1 MKRNLAIIIILPYM
15 LITCGCA
22 VAVLGIGAAAG
33 TGAAYVA
40 GKDTRI
46 YDSEYH
52 ETVQACMETLKSLKI
67 PVSQTSA
74 DELKMTIQ
82 ARRADETPVY
92 IEVVRTGPG
101 TGLGRSAVGIRTG
114 VVGISELQ
122 VSSQIHDVL
131 KDRLKL
137 KGHELAK
144 TGTTKSPEDESEQ
157 PPEILTKRGP
167 GRRTDEP
174 STISFARRAPP
185 ELTIFFALDSNELR
199 PSETAKLDK
208 VVEIISQQPE
218 ARLTLNGY
226 TDSVGSTEYNLMIA
240 ASRASSVKLYL
251 VAKGVNPLR
260 ITVVGKGAMD
270 FVATN
275 DSEEGR
281 ILNRRVEIY
290 IDRNR

>member
-1 MKRNLAIIIILPYM
+1 MKRNLAIIIILSYL

-22 VAVLGIGAAAG
+22 AVVLGIGAAAG
-33 TGAAYVA
+33 TGAAYLS

-52 ETVQACMETLKSLKI
+52 QTAQVCMETLKSLKI

-92 IEVVRTGPG
+92 LEVVRTGPG
-101 TGLGRSAVGIRTG
+101 RSEVGIRTG

-122 VSSQIHDVL
+122 ASSQIHDAL
-131 KDRLKL
+131 KERLKL

-144 TGTTKSPEDESEQ
+144 TGTTKSPVDESVQ
-157 PPEILTKRGP
+157 PPEILTTRGP
-167 GRRTDEP
+167 GRKTDEP

-185 ELTIFFALDSNELR
+185 EHTIFFALDSNELR
-199 PSETAKLDK
+199 PSEIAKLDN
-208 VVEIISQQPE
+208 VVEIIGQQPE

-226 TDSVGSTEYNLMIA
+226 TDSIGSTEYNLMIA
-240 ASRASSVKLYL
+240 AGRASSVKLYL

-275 DSEEGR
+275 ESEER
-281 ILNRRVEIY
+281 RSLNRRVEIQ
-290 IDRNR
+290 IDKNP

>member
-1 MKRNLAIIIILPYM
+1 MKRDLAIITILSYM

-52 ETVQACMETLKSLKI
+52 QTAQSCMETLNSLKI

-74 DELKMTIQ
+74 DELKMIIQ
-82 ARRADETPVY
+82 ARRTDETPVY
-92 IEVVRTGPG
+92 IEVVRTGPRR
-101 TGLGRSAVGIRTG
+101 TTVGIRTG

-122 VSSQIHDVL
+122 ASSQIHDAL
-131 KDRLKL
+131 KERLRL
-137 KGHELAK
+137 KGHEFAK
-144 TGTTKSPEDESEQ
+144 TGTTKSQVDESEQ
-157 PPEILTKRGP
+157 PPENLTKRGP
-167 GRRTDEP
+167 GRKTDEP
-174 STISFARRAPP
+174 SSISFARRAPP
-185 ELTIFFALDSNELR
+185 DLTIYFALDSNELR
-199 PSETAKLDK
+199 PSEIEKLDN
-208 VVEIISQQPE
+208 VVEIIGQQPE

-226 TDSVGSTEYNLMIA
+226 TDSIGSTEYNLMIA
-240 ASRASSVKLYL
+240 AGRASSVKLYF
-251 VAKGVNPLR
+251 VAKGVNPLQ
-260 ITVVGKGAMD
+260 IIVAGKGAMD

-281 ILNRRVEIY
+281 SLNRRVEIQ

>member
-1 MKRNLAIIIILPYM
+1 MKRDLAIITILSYM

-52 ETVQACMETLKSLKI
+52 QTAQSCMETLNSLKI

-74 DELKMTIQ
+74 DELKMIIQ
-82 ARRADETPVY
+82 ARRTDETPVY
-92 IEVVRTGPG
+92 IEVVRTGPRR
-101 TGLGRSAVGIRTG
+101 TTVGIRTG
-114 VVGISELQ
+114 VVGTSELQ
-122 VSSQIHDVL
+122 ASSQIHDAL
-131 KDRLKL
+131 KERLRL
-137 KGHELAK
+137 KGHEFAK
-144 TGTTKSPEDESEQ
+144 TGTTKSQVDESEQ

-167 GRRTDEP
+167 GRKTDEP
-174 STISFARRAPP
+174 SSISFARRAPP
-185 ELTIFFALDSNELR
+185 DLTIYFALDSNELR
-199 PSETAKLDK
+199 PSEIAKLDN
-208 VVEIISQQPE
+208 VVEIIGQQPE

-226 TDSVGSTEYNLMIA
+226 TDSIGSTEYNLMIA
-240 ASRASSVKLYL
+240 AGRASSVKLYF
-251 VAKGVNPLR
+251 VAKGVNPLQ
-260 ITVVGKGAMD
+260 IIVAGKGAMD

-281 ILNRRVEIY
+281 SLNRRVEIQ